1 MESNQQKI
9 EQATFGG
16 GCFWCQEAVY
26 RDLIGVTA
34 VVSGYAGGTKAEAN
48 YRAVCSGDTGHA
60 EVVRIDYDPSLITY
74 SDLLEVFWHIHDPT
88 TPNRQ
93 GNDVGPQYR
102 SVIFYHNEAQKA
114 IAEESIREVAPTLWE
129 GSIVTQL
136 EPLDIF
142 YKAEEYHQDYFIKV
156 GARNP
161 YCTIVISPKVNKFR
175 KKFAGKLK

>member
-16 GCFWCQEAVY
+16 GCFWCLEAVY

-129 GSIVTQL
+129 GPIVTQL